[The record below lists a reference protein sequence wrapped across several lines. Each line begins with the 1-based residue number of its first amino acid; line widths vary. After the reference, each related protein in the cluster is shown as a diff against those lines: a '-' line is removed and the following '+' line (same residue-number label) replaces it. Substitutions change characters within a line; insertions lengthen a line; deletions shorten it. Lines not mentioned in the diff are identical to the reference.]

1 MSKQII
7 VLAALVASVFSVSMA
22 QGSED
27 RNAPGD
33 EHRFLARLAGNWDV
47 TVRFPAGPGRTIEG
61 RSSMTATAV
70 MDGRILRQEYS
81 STFGGKPLSVVRY
94 IGFDRYAQKF
104 TEIQFESTHTDVLQS
119 AGVFSADRRAIV
131 SHGRHVDT
139 AAGQPV
145 NVRSVTTFI
154 DDNTF
159 MIEMFYG
166 EGTNSAKSV
175 TLTHRRR
182 T

>member
-61 RSSMTATAV
+61 RSSMTATVV

-94 IGFDRYAQKF
+94 IGFDRYARKF

-119 AGVFSADRRAIV
+119 AGAFSADKRTII
-131 SHGRHVDT
+131 SNGRHVDT
-139 AAGQPV
+139 AAGKPV
-145 NVRSVTTFI
+145 SVRSVTTFI

-159 MIEMFYG
+159 VIEMFYD
-166 EGTNSAKSV
+166 EGASSAKTI